1 MSTIRTAMLPLLEA
15 RKRYV
20 SAEVKPGLGGGRGK
34 FMVKLKTAEGK
45 TEYSHHKTKKDAAK
59 WREIYLQMP
68 AVEKE

>member
-1 MSTIRTAMLPLLEA
+1 MSIRESMLQLLEA
-15 RKRYV
+15 KKRYV
-20 SAEVKPGLGGGRGK
+20 SAEVEPGPKGGWGK
-34 FMVKLKTAEGK
+34 FVVKLKTAEGK